1 MANGTG
7 ASGIAPRTY
16 KSGSIIYFEGD
27 KSEYIY
33 VLKLGRVVLTSIKP
47 ESGEEV
53 KEEVR
58 QGEFFG
64 VKSALGRYPREETA
78 QTVGET
84 VVLVLSLTD
93 FERLVLRNVNVVRK
107 MLRVFSNQLRRIN
120 KTQRTVLGEKDTI
133 NPDAE
138 LFRIG
143 EYYFRAG
150 VFQQARYAFKKLMEH
165 YPDSKYAGTA
175 MERINAIASGNTS
188 VPSPGIEAI
197 SDIKAE
203 TSDIG
208 DFSIDDS
215 EEELAPPPRAKRG
228 DPEAHSISDE
238 MDDFLSDDELG
249 NLDDFTFDEGG
260 KEPGGSDIP
269 SLFDKARD
277 LFDQGQFAKALDAY
291 EKIISSD
298 DIVTDE
304 DKKVYEKSHFE
315 IGRCNLKLGKSREAM
330 ASFSTVIKNYPRSE
344 NMKGAIFYVGQIF
357 ELAKQKDKAITYYSK
372 AAAMPPS
379 DAISKQAA
387 ARLKQLQ
394 G

>member
-1 MANGTG
+1 MANGMSSP
-7 ASGIAPRTY
+7 SGIAPRTY

-33 VLKLGRVVLTSIKP
+33 VLKSGRVVLTSVKLDT
-47 ESGEEV
+47 GEEV

-78 QTVGET
+78 QTIGET
-84 VVLVLSLTD
+84 IVLVLSLSD

-143 EYYFRAG
+143 EYYFKTA
-150 VFQQARYAFKKLMEH
+150 VFQQAQYAYKKLMEY

-175 MERINAIASGNTS
+175 MDRINAIASGNTA
-188 VPSPGIEAI
+188 VPVSGMEAMDDI
-197 SDIKAE
+197 QPDSAGFDDFDLEDKGGSDFE
-203 TSDIG
+203 P
-208 DFSIDDS
+208 
-215 EEELAPPPRAKRG
+215 APAG
-228 DPEAHSISDE
+228 ADAGSGSLSDE
-238 MDDFLSDDELG
+238 MDDFLSDDSLG
-249 NLDDFTFDEGG
+249 DLDDFTIDEPGGVDENFIPHLFENARELFDEGHV
-260 KEPGGSDIP
+260 
-269 SLFDKARD
+269 
-277 LFDQGQFAKALDAY
+277 DQALEVY

-298 DIVTDE
+298 DIVSDD
-304 DKKVYEKSHFE
+304 DKRIYENSHFE
-315 IGRCNLKLGKSREAM
+315 IGRCYMKQGKPREAM
-330 ASFSTVIKNYPRSE
+330 ASFSTVIKNFPRSE
-344 NMKGAIFYVGQIF
+344 NVKKAFFYVGQIF
-357 ELAKQKDKAITYYSK
+357 ESAKQKDKALVYYKK
-372 AAAMPPS
+372 AASMAPGDS
-379 DAISKQAA
+379 VSQQAA
-387 ARLKQLQ
+387 ARIRQLQ

>member
-1 MANGTG
+1 MTNGVG

-33 VLKLGRVVLTSIKP
+33 VLKHGRVVLTSIKP

-78 QTVGET
+78 QTMGET
-84 VVLVLSLTD
+84 VVLVLSLAD

-150 VFQQARYAFKKLMEH
+150 VLQQARYAFKKLMEH

-175 MERINAIASGNTS
+175 MERISAIASGKTDI
-188 VPSPGIEAI
+188 PSPGLDAI
-197 SDIKAE
+197 SDIK
-203 TSDIG
+203 SDSSDLG
-208 DFSIDDS
+208 DFSI
-215 EEELAPPPRAKRG
+215 EEKPENDYSPRVKRG
-228 DPEAHSISDE
+228 DSESSSLSDE

-249 NLDDFTFDEGG
+249 NLDDFTFEEGG
-260 KEPGGSDIP
+260 KEDESYIP
-269 SLFDKARD
+269 HLFDNARE
-277 LFDQGQFAKALDAY
+277 LFDEGQYGQALEVYD
-291 EKIISSD
+291 KIIGSED
-298 DIVTDE
+298 LATDE
-304 DKKVYEKSHFE
+304 EKKIYEKSHFE
-315 IGRCNLKLGKSREAM
+315 IGRCQMKLGKSREAM
-330 ASFSTVIKNYPRSE
+330 AAFGNVIKNYPKSE
-344 NMKGAIFYVGQIF
+344 NYKGALFCVGQIF
-357 ELAKQKDKAITYYSK
+357 ESAKQKDKAMAYYSK
-372 AAAMPPS
+372 AASTPPN
-379 DAISKQAA
+379 DQVSKQAA